1 MPDRVHAAV
10 HGEQLSPPDPTVD
23 VAATQPGR
31 RQRCAIDDAVGGT
44 GKPCDDGIRGLSF
57 IHAMNRRPRTGVRPP
72 RRPTVE
78 SIRHDVV
85 VPLGRIAWITTVA
98 VFVIAAICL
107 FFSDYTG
114 YAVLSLAVAASA
126 AINLR

>member
-1 MPDRVHAAV
+1 MSAYVKRRLRRLRAQRPA
-10 HGEQLSPPDPTVD
+10 PDP
-23 VAATQPGR
+23 ATQARHASLTPLLQICASCGARSPARPSVIGEPGGRFAR
-31 RQRCAIDDAVGGT
+31 RAPV
-44 GKPCDDGIRGLSF
+44 
-57 IHAMNRRPRTGVRPP
+57 
-72 RRPTVE
+72 VE

-85 VPLGRIAWITTVA
+85 VSLGRIAWITTVA

>member
-1 MPDRVHAAV
+1 MGACR
-10 HGEQLSPPDPTVD
+10 
-23 VAATQPGR
+23 TQTRSRAEIRLR
-31 RQRCAIDDAVGGT
+31 RSA
-44 GKPCDDGIRGLSF
+44 
-57 IHAMNRRPRTGVRPP
+57 
-72 RRPTVE
+72 VE

-85 VPLGRIAWITTVA
+85 VSVGRIAWLTTVA

-126 AINLR
+126 AVNLR

>member
-1 MPDRVHAAV
+1 MHW
-10 HGEQLSPPDPTVD
+10 EQLPPSDSTVD
-23 VAATQPGR
+23 LTAAQARGR
-31 RQRCAIDDAVGGT
+31 ERGAVDDAVGGE
-44 GKPCDDGIRGLSF
+44 GQPCDDGIRGLSF
-57 IHAMNRRPRTGVRPP
+57 IHEMNRRPRTTVRPP
-72 RRPTVE
+72 HRPAVE

-85 VPLGRIAWITTVA
+85 VSVGRIAWITTVA

-114 YAVLSLAVAASA
+114 YAVLSLAVAVSA

>member
-1 MPDRVHAAV
+1 VADRVDPAMHL
-10 HGEQLSPPDPTVD
+10 EQLPAPDTTVD
-23 VAATQPGR
+23 LAATRACGR
-31 RQRCAIDDAVGGT
+31 ERGAFDNAVGGT
-44 GKPCDDGIRGLSF
+44 GKPCDDGIRGLLF
-57 IHAMNRRPRTGVRPP
+57 IHGMNRRPRTAVRPP
-72 RRPTVE
+72 RRSTVE

>member
-1 MPDRVHAAV
+1 MHR
-10 HGEQLSPPDPTVD
+10 EQLSAPDATVD
-23 VAATQPGR
+23 LAATQARGR
-31 RQRCAIDDAVGGT
+31 ERGAVDDTVGGT
-44 GKPCDDGIRGLSF
+44 GKPCDDGIRGLLF
-57 IHAMNRRPRTGVRPP
+57 IHEMNRRPRTAIRPP
-72 RRPTVE
+72 RRSTVE

-85 VPLGRIAWITTVA
+85 VSLGRIAWITTVA

>member
-1 MPDRVHAAV
+1 VHRDPGPRFA
-10 HGEQLSPPDPTVD
+10 PPARLV
-23 VAATQPGR
+23 
-31 RQRCAIDDAVGGT
+31 
-44 GKPCDDGIRGLSF
+44 
-57 IHAMNRRPRTGVRPP
+57 
-72 RRPTVE
+72 VE

-85 VPLGRIAWITTVA
+85 VSVGRIAWITTVA

-107 FFSDYTG
+107 FLSDYTG

>member
-1 MPDRVHAAV
+1 MTPSTSHLDESTDATGAAPRSPRAHRAVRTRHAA
-10 HGEQLSPPDPTVD
+10 HPTP
-23 VAATQPGR
+23 AR
-31 RQRCAIDDAVGGT
+31 R
-44 GKPCDDGIRGLSF
+44 S
-57 IHAMNRRPRTGVRPP
+57 
-72 RRPTVE
+72 TVE

-107 FFSDYTG
+107 FLSDYTG

>member
-1 MPDRVHAAV
+1 MHAHEPSVGCPPLDLPAPEAQRREVATRHHAV
-10 HGEQLSPPDPTVD
+10 LHTREM
-23 VAATQPGR
+23 R
-31 RQRCAIDDAVGGT
+31 E
-44 GKPCDDGIRGLSF
+44 RGLQCT
-57 IHAMNRRPRTGVRPP
+57 HTVHRGPRPQIRPP
-72 RRPTVE
+72 ARLVVE

-85 VPLGRIAWITTVA
+85 VSVGRLAWITTVA